1 MSKNAHEWPIQSKT
15 PDLSAAEVSVTG
27 EVSYIHGLAAQRDAK
42 DPNAANSALTDLQP
56 ALQRLDQALQAA
68 VAAAQA
74 AYGPE
79 AAADP
84 YRGLYIGLGEVERLL
99 ARQPGIPVLQNGGR
113 ELPLSEPLSDQCRL
127 KRLGRAFQ
135 LSSFDLDLILVALAP
150 ELDLRYER
158 LYAYLQDDVT
168 RRRPSADLAFNL
180 LCTSADDKVARRAHL
195 AATAPLSSHGLL
207 SLLVD
212 PQQVRPPLLA
222 QYLKLDGQIISYLLA
237 EDTLD
242 ARLTAFCQWVE
253 TAATFAELPV
263 GTELQQAL
271 PDLAMQARE
280 QARSLRLYFQGP
292 RGIGKRRVAEALA
305 RRLAAPLLIADLAR
319 APTAVE
325 ELEVAL
331 TTLLRAALLQEAVLY
346 CTGID
351 AFLDERRIREHHDL
365 LARIER
371 HQGIVILAG
380 SQAWR
385 RADANLAMQVVS
397 FPALDSSQRR
407 AYLQRCLAASGVTLA
422 AAELDALA
430 ERLQLTPE
438 QISGTVADA
447 VNLARWRKTLTAT
460 RSDRARS
467 SQPTLAELFAAARG
481 QSDHHLR
488 DLARKITPRYTW
500 DDLVLP
506 ADELAQLHEIC
517 QQAQHRNTVYEQ
529 WGFGRKLAL
538 GKGLNV
544 LFSGPP
550 GTGKTMAGDVIAN
563 ELSLA
568 LYKIDLSQVVS
579 KYIGETEK
587 NLERIFTAAQ
597 NTNAILFFDEADAL
611 FGKRSEVKDA
621 HDRYANIEVGYL
633 LQKMEEYEGVAILAT
648 NLRSHMDDAFVRRMH
663 AIVEF
668 PFPDEIH
675 RRRIWEVMFPPEA
688 PLAEDVDLA
697 LLAREV
703 KLAGGNIR
711 NIALTAAFYA
721 ADAGE
726 TIGMSH
732 LLRSARREHQK
743 IGRTWNDAAGSKQP
757 TPPTD

>member
-1 MSKNAHEWPIQSKT
+1 MNE
-15 PDLSAAEVSVTG
+15 
-27 EVSYIHGLAAQRDAK
+27 
-42 DPNAANSALTDLQP
+42 PNAANSAFKDLQP
-56 ALQRLDQALQAA
+56 ALQRLDRILQAA

-84 YRGLYIGLGEVERLL
+84 YRGLYIGLGEVEKLL
-99 ARQPGIPVLQNGGR
+99 ARPPGIPVLQNTAR
-113 ELPLSEPLSDQCRL
+113 DLPLSEPLSEHCRL
-127 KRLGRAFQ
+127 KRLEKAFQ
-135 LSSFDLDLILVALAP
+135 LSPFDLDLILLALAP

-168 RRRPSADLAFNL
+168 RRRPSVDLAFNL
-180 LCTSADDKVARRAHL
+180 LCTSPEDKVARRVHL
-195 AATAPLSSHGLL
+195 AATAPLSRHGLL
-207 SLLVD
+207 SLLAD
-212 PQQVRPPLLA
+212 PQQLPPPLLA
-222 QYLKLDGQIISYLLA
+222 QYLKLDRQITGFLLA
-237 EDTLD
+237 EDALD
-242 ARLTAFCQWVE
+242 ARLTSFCQWGE
-253 TAATFAELPV
+253 ATAVLAELPV
-263 GTELQQAL
+263 GAELKQRL
-271 PDLAMQARE
+271 PGLAKQARE
-280 QARSLRLYFQGP
+280 KQSPLRLYFQGP
-292 RGIGKRRVAEALA
+292 RGVGKRQVAEALA
-305 RRLAAPLLIADLAR
+305 GRLKAPLLVVDLAR

-325 ELEVAL
+325 EFDAVL
-331 TTLLRAALLQEAVLY
+331 TALLRAALLQAAVVY
-346 CTGID
+346 CTGLD
-351 AFLDERRIREHHDL
+351 MLLTDERVRPYQDL
-365 LARIER
+365 LSRIER
-371 HQGIVILAG
+371 HQGIVILSG

-385 RADANLAMQVVS
+385 PSDTNMAIQVVP
-397 FPALDSSQRR
+397 FPALDSCQRR
-407 AYLQRCLAASGVTLA
+407 KYLQTCLLASGITLS

-430 ERLQLTPE
+430 GRMQLTPE
-438 QISGTVADA
+438 QIFGTVADA
-447 VNLARWRKTLTAT
+447 VNLALWRGATTAAGA
-460 RSDRARS
+460 DEARN
-467 SQPTLAELFAAARG
+467 SQPTLAELFAAARA

-488 DLARKITPRYTW
+488 DLARKIIPKYTW
-500 DDLVLP
+500 EDLILP

-517 QQAQHRNTVYEQ
+517 QQAKQRNTVYDQ
-529 WGFGRKLAL
+529 WGFARKLAL

-563 ELSLA
+563 ELSLT

-597 NTNAILFFDEADAL
+597 STNAILFFDEADAL

-633 LQKMEEYEGVAILAT
+633 LQKMEQYEGVAILAT

-668 PFPDEIH
+668 PFPDEMH
-675 RRRIWEVMFPPEA
+675 RRRIWEVVFPPEA
-688 PLAEDVDLA
+688 PLADDVDLA
-697 LLAREV
+697 VLAREV
-703 KLAGGNIR
+703 KLAGGNIK

-743 IGRTWNDAAGSKQP
+743 IGRTWNDVK
-757 TPPTD
+757 

>member
-1 MSKNAHEWPIQSKT
+1 MAREVNATGRT
-15 PDLSAAEVSVTG
+15 PVNEL
-27 EVSYIHGLAAQRDAK
+27 
-42 DPNAANSALTDLQP
+42 NAANSVLNDLQP
-56 ALQRLDQALQAA
+56 ALQRLDTMLQAA
-68 VAAAQA
+68 VAAARL

-84 YRGLYIGLGEVERLL
+84 YRGLYTGLGEVEKLL
-99 ARQPGIPVLQNGGR
+99 ARQPGIPVLQNAAP
-113 ELPLSEPLSDQCRL
+113 ELPLSESLGEQCRL
-127 KRLGRAFQ
+127 KRLARAFQ
-135 LSSFDLDLILVALAP
+135 LSLFDLDLILVALAP

-180 LCTSADDKVARRAHL
+180 LCTSAEDKLARRRHL
-195 AATAPLSSHGLL
+195 AATAPLTRHGLL

-242 ARLTAFCQWVE
+242 ARLTSFCQWAE
-253 TAATFAELPV
+253 PAATLAELPV
-263 GTELQQAL
+263 GAELQQAL
-271 PDLAMQARE
+271 PGLAMQARE
-280 QARSLRLYFQGP
+280 RRRSLRLHFQGP

-305 RRLAAPLLIADLAR
+305 HLLEAPLLVADLAR
-319 APTAVE
+319 APAAVE
-325 ELEVAL
+325 EFEAAL
-331 TTLLRAALLQEAVLY
+331 TALLHAALLQEAVLY

-351 AFLDERRIREHHDL
+351 VLLDERRIREHHEL

-371 HQGIVILAG
+371 HQGMVILAG

-385 RADANLAMQVVS
+385 RADANLAMQVVP
-397 FPALDSSQRR
+397 FPALDSCERQT
-407 AYLQRCLAASGVTLA
+407 YLQRCLAASGVALA

-430 ERLQLTPE
+430 GRLQLTPE

-447 VNLARWRKTLTAT
+447 VNLALWRATRTAT
-460 RSDRARS
+460 GSDKAGN
-467 SQPTLAELFAAARG
+467 SQPTLAEFFTAARG

-517 QQAQHRNTVYEQ
+517 QQAKQRHIVYEQ

-563 ELSLA
+563 ELSLT

-611 FGKRSEVKDA
+611 FGKRSEVRDA

-648 NLRSHMDDAFVRRMH
+648 NLRAHMDDAFVRRMH

-668 PFPDEIH
+668 QFPDEML
-675 RRRIWEVMFPPEA
+675 RRRIWEVVFPREA
-688 PLAEDVDLA
+688 PLAEDVDFA
-697 LLAREV
+697 VLAREV

-732 LLRSARREHQK
+732 LLRAARREHQK
-743 IGRTWNDAAGSKQP
+743 IGRTWNDVK
-757 TPPTD
+757 